1 MKCLFWSLNK
11 KIINQFDTL
20 SSSNLQKFVETI
32 VTFSSKLSVG
42 WTSSP
47 VRAKENLQKLVFPS
61 GINYNVKKE
70 AFRTEKVNELFSI
83 NASLNSLS
91 EDDIKENGGIKTTVS
106 NLVGRTGF
114 EPATPWSQ
122 TRYSTGLN
130 YLPKSSEFY

>member
-1 MKCLFWSLNK
+1 
-11 KIINQFDTL
+11 
-20 SSSNLQKFVETI
+20 

-106 NLVGRTGF
+106 NLVGSGGHHSNLLINDL
-114 EPATPWSQ
+114 WKIQ
-122 TRYSTGLN
+122 
-130 YLPKSSEFY
+130 EFLEQNANILETL